1 MKRRE
6 FVGKIG
12 VGSAGLVAAT
22 AIGIK
27 GSAAVTAQHKHDST
41 QVDGPLATATV
52 SFGAWLT
59 NATPAVDRFATPGNT
74 RTQNYHKVVPYD
86 VTIKAGGTVNFLI
99 SGLHLLLIYAPGTT
113 VESIDETLIEFAVPP
128 VPGPFFPGFIND
140 PVNRVYR
147 GLDPRPAPLDRVEAV
162 TFAEPGRY
170 LVVCG
175 ILTHFLDNMVGYV
188 TVIP

>member
-6 FVGKIG
+6 FVEKIG

-22 AIGIK
+22 TIGI
-27 GSAAVTAQHKHDST
+27 GGTVAAAGQHKHDSS

-59 NATPAVDRFATPGNT
+59 DPPVDRFATGGNT
-74 RTQNYHKVVPYD
+74 RTQNSHKVIPYD
-86 VTIKAGGTVNFLI
+86 VKIKAGGSVNFLI
-99 SGLHLLLIYAPGTT
+99 SGLHLLLIYAPETT
-113 VESIDETLIEFAVPP
+113 MDSINASLIEFAVP
-128 VPGPFFPGFIND
+128 GAFPGFIND

-147 GLDPRPAPLDRVEAV
+147 GLDPRAPAPLDRVEVV

-175 ILTHFLDNMVGYV
+175 VLPHFLDNMSGYV
-188 TVIP
+188 TVIR

>member
-12 VGSAGLVAAT
+12 VGSAGLVAAS

-27 GSAAVTAQHKHDST
+27 GTAGVAAQHKHDAT
-41 QVDGPLATATV
+41 QVDGALANATV
-52 SFGAWLT
+52 SFGAWLSD
-59 NATPAVDRFATPGNT
+59 PAVDRFSTGGNT

-99 SGLHLLLIYAPGTT
+99 SGIHLLLIYAPGTT
-113 VESIDETLIEFAVPP
+113 MESIDETLIEFAVPP

-147 GLDPRPAPLDRVEAV
+147 GLDPRAPAPLDRVEVV
-162 TFAEPGRY
+162 TFAAPGRY

-175 ILTHFLDNMVGYV
+175 LLPHFLDNMSGYV